1 MVKVRKWS
9 AWGEPVEV
17 VVTECAALDP
27 ATALVGSLIDEA
39 EAACDVQHG
48 DAEIHAVNLA
58 QGFPVHV
65 STRLSALLHSALWV
79 ARMTQGAVSPL
90 AAEREGAD
98 GAHVPT
104 VHPEPS
110 YGDVRLDDETVLAPW
125 GATLDITDTAKAD
138 TVDRAAVSVASR
150 LECGVL
156 VRMGEVVATAGHCPA
171 GGWQVPVP
179 GDGTVELV
187 SGTAMASAHAGTPS
201 IDELAGDWDRVSV
214 VADDALW
221 AYAASAAALH
231 RGVGALQWLEQHELA
246 ARLVDRSGHVYLTEG
261 WTHRPNAA

>member
-1 MVKVRKWS
+1 MVKVTKWIT
-9 AWGEPVEV
+9 WGEPVEV
-17 VVTECAALDP
+17 VVTECAALGP
-27 ATALVGSLIDEA
+27 ATALVKSLIEET

-58 QGFPVHV
+58 QGTPVQV
-65 STRLSALLHSALWV
+65 STRLAALLRSALWV

-98 GAHVPT
+98 SAHFST

-110 YGDVRLDDETVLAPW
+110 YVDVQLDDETLLAPW
-125 GATLDITDTAKAD
+125 GATFDLTDTAKAD
-138 TVDRAAVSVASR
+138 TVDRAAVAVASR

-156 VRMGEVVATAGHCPA
+156 VRMGEVLATAGHCPA

-187 SGTAMASAHAGTPS
+187 SGTAMASAHAGMVS
-201 IDELAGDWDRVSV
+201 DDELAAHWDRVSV

-221 AYAASAAALH
+221 AYAASAGALH
-231 RGVGALQWLEQHELA
+231 RGIGALQWLEQHELA
-246 ARLVDRSGHVYLTEG
+246 ARLVDRSGRVYLTRG
-261 WTHRPNAA
+261 WMHRPNAA